1 MNSFLGVNLASTP
14 WQGFTPNLAWI
25 IPILAGVS
33 QWVSAKLMMANQP
46 SAANSNDTNSQ
57 MMKQMNVMM
66 PLMSVFFCFTFP
78 AAIGIY
84 WVASSVL
91 QTIQQMAVNQHLKH
105 IDIDKMIEKN
115 LEKANKKRAKQGLP
129 PQKISH
135 HASEDLKNMEIQA
148 EKEEKKLQD
157 KIKLAEK
164 QSKESSEYYN
174 KNAKP
179 GSLASKAN
187 MVAMYNEK
195 HNNK

>member
-1 MNSFLGVNLASTP
+1 
-14 WQGFTPNLAWI
+14 
-25 IPILAGVS
+25 
-33 QWVSAKLMMANQP
+33 MMANQP

-57 MMKQMNVMM
+57 MMRQMNIMM